1 MGSIWSLTL
10 GTWSAA
16 LFGNDI
22 AIDVRFNY
30 MEYLRSG
37 MSNAKATRQIIA
49 DYEDELADE
58 YEASIVW
65 CALAAT
71 QWKVGRL
78 QKNVR
83 NKALRAIKNG
93 GDLPRWEEEN
103 TPREVASRRRV
114 LAALRKKLETDPPAE
129 TKIRIQKPAP
139 KPAKQNDTQPPW
151 KKGEIIAF
159 DVSAGNVALLFV
171 EGNFNNDGLGHETF
185 FTVMDWN
192 GKRIPDAS
200 KLQKL
205 NLLLDAACI
214 CNHESDPIPW
224 DRIKRL
230 NVKRRGRGNIFI
242 GEHGVGGFQTDC
254 TWQELPKW
262 IKKNRTKKHQA
273 YLELLS

>member
-1 MGSIWSLTL
+1 MGI
-10 GTWSAA
+10 WSAA

-22 AIDVRFNY
+22 AIDVRTNY

-37 MSNAKATRQIIA
+37 MSNAKATRQIIT

-114 LAALRKKLETDPPAE
+114 LAALRKKLESDPPVE
-129 TKIRIQKPAP
+129 TRIRIQKPTQQ
-139 KPAKQNDTQPPW
+139 PARQTSTKPPW
-151 KKGEIIAF
+151 KKGEVFAF
-159 DVSAGNVALLFV
+159 ELSKGDIALLFV
-171 EGNFNNDGLGHETF
+171 EGNRDKGELGHTTY
-185 FTVMDWN
+185 FTVMDWK
-192 GKRIPDAS
+192 GKRAPAAN

-214 CNHESDPIPW
+214 CNQESDPIPW

-230 NVKRRGRGNIFI
+230 NVKRRGRGNIFMS
-242 GEHGVGGFQTDC
+242 EHGVGGFQTGC

-262 IKKNRTKKHQA
+262 IKKTRTKKRQD
-273 YLELLS
+273 YLEFLS